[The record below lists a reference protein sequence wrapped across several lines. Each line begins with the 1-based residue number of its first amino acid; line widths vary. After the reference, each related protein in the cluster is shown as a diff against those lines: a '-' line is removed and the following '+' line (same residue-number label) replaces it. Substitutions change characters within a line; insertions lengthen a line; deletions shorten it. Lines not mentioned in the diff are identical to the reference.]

1 MRWPVIDTHFHL
13 GINPL
18 IHHTPDDLKQWMETG
33 GVDVQI
39 VFQVNEG
46 FVHKTPAWNPY
57 IGNDFIAATQKTMP
71 RRLIGLGMVNP
82 YHQPPPVTPAS
93 SSKLRFIT
101 RNPVLEELDRIIG
114 DLGLSG
120 LKMHPYESH
129 FQINNPRIIFPI
141 MERLV
146 RLQDEVGRKLMIVT
160 HAAGDSMNNSPEA
173 IADTARR
180 FPSLLFIAAHAG
192 YKWGVPTIG
201 QTLAKEPN
209 VLLDLTTFATT
220 GALDQ
225 IYDEYGPEKFSAGSD
240 GPFATNRVKK
250 AIVRSLTRGDAEA
263 EALILGGNLAKY
275 LGIAKMDGGN

>member
-18 IHHTPDDLKQWMETG
+18 IHHTPDDLKRWMVDG
-33 GVDVQI
+33 GVDIQI

-46 FVHKTPAWNPY
+46 FVHKTPSWNPY
-57 IGNDFIAATQKTMP
+57 IGNDFIADTQRAMP
-71 RRLIGLGMVNP
+71 GRLIGLGMVNP
-82 YHQPPPVTPAS
+82 YHQPPQPAS
-93 SSKLRFIT
+93 GNSSRLRVVT

-114 DLGLSG
+114 ELGLSG

-129 FQINNPRIIFPI
+129 FQFNNPRIIFPI

-146 RLQDEVGRKLMIVT
+146 KLQDEVGRRLMIVT

-201 QTLAKEPN
+201 QTLAREPN

-220 GALDQ
+220 GALEH
-225 IYDEYGPEKFSAGSD
+225 IYDEYGPARFSAGSD
-240 GPFATNRVKK
+240 GPFATNRVKN
-250 AIVRSLTRGDAEA
+250 AIVSSLTKGDAEA
-263 EALILGGNLAKY
+263 SALILGGNVAKY
-275 LGIAKMDGGN
+275 LGLAKVEG